1 MNQRSC
7 FCIAFAIVLLSSV
20 AIAQE
25 KGTIKPQL
33 VLSEVVQG
41 MPKGEKQE
49 VRVLTASF
57 RPGEHTLFHMHRHP
71 VTVYVLEGT
80 FTMEIEGRESII
92 VRSGQAGIMPPNVKM
107 TGYNR
112 SNNEPLRLVAVYISD
127 PNTPFLDPVH
137 TP

>member
-1 MNQRSC
+1 MNKWSS
-7 FCIAFAIVLLSSV
+7 FCVAFTILLLSSLV
-20 AIAQE
+20 TAQE

-33 VLSEVVQG
+33 ILSEMVQG

-49 VRVLTASF
+49 VRVLSASF
-57 RPGEHTLFHMHRHP
+57 QPGERTLFHMHRYP

-80 FTMEIEGRESII
+80 FTMEIEGRDPII
-92 VRSGQAGIMPPNVKM
+92 VKAGRAGIMPPNMKM

-112 SNNEPLRLVAVYISD
+112 SNTDPLRLVAVYVSD